1 MPRKKKP
8 IEQRRA
14 KMNLTIHPEIRG
26 WADEISLKRRRS
38 LSQLFEELV
47 EAEWVRQQQPPAS
60 ASLPPPPPL
69 PSYLPPQPYP
79 FYNHPMQPPTGPA
92 GH

>member
-14 KMNLTIHPEIRG
+14 KLNLTIHPDIRG

-47 EAEWVRQQQPPAS
+47 EAEWVRHQQPHAP
-60 ASLPPPPPL
+60 ASLPPAPPA
-69 PSYLPPQPYP
+69 YLPPQPYP
-79 FYNHPMQPPTGPA
+79 FYYHPPQAPTGPA
-92 GH
+92 GQ